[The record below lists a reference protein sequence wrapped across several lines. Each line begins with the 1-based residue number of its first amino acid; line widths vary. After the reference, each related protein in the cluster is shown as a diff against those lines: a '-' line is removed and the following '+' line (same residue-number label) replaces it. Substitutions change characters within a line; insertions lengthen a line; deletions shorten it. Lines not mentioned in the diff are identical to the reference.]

1 MKKSRRKFDSEFKRQ
16 AVRMVTDDRKSCRAV
31 ERDLGLGEG
40 ILYRWVREAKA
51 DPQGCFL
58 GNGKVKPLPADV
70 NQLLKENDHLRRQRD
85 ILKKALAI
93 FSQTPTPSTSS
104 SRTMQAR

>member
-16 AVRMVTDDRKSCRAV
+16 AIQMVTDDKKSCRAV

-40 ILYRWVREAKA
+40 IVYRWVREAKEK
-51 DPQGCFL
+51 PQNCFP
-58 GNGKVKPLPADV
+58 GNGVVKPSNEDV
-70 NQLLKENDHLRRQRD
+70 DMLRREVEQLRRQRD

-93 FSQTPTPSTSS
+93 FSLTPLRSTSS
-104 SRTMQAR
+104 

>member
-1 MKKSRRKFDSEFKRQ
+1 MKKARRKFDSEFKRQ
-16 AVRMVTDDRKSCRAV
+16 AIRMVTDDGKSCRAV

-51 DPQGCFL
+51 DPQNCFL
-58 GNGKVKPLPADV
+58 GNGKVKPTTVDV
-70 NQLLKENDHLRRQRD
+70 TALLKEIEHLRRQRD

-93 FSQTPTPSTSS
+93 FSQITPRSTGSSPSTQ
-104 SRTMQAR
+104 RI

>member
-16 AVRMVTDDRKSCRAV
+16 AVRMVTDDGKSCRSV

-51 DPQGCFL
+51 DSVNCFL
-58 GNGKVKPLPADV
+58 GNGKVKPLAADV
-70 NQLLKENDHLRRQRD
+70 NQLLKENEQLRRQRD

-93 FSQTPTPSTSS
+93 FSQTPVKSISS
-104 SRTMQAR
+104 LQSMAKT